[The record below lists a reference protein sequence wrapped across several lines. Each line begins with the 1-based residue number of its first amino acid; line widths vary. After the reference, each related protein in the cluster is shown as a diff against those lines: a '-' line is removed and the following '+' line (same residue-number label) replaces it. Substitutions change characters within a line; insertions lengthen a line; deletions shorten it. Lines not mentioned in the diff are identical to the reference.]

1 VLQHKKQ
8 CKYEQDNP
16 RPKEKIALIGFLSLH
31 KNTKNKINFEPNNG
45 GKWSKGGRRIE
56 F

>member
-31 KNTKNKINFEPNNG
+31 KNTKFKNKEAFTNINNET
-45 GKWSKGGRRIE
+45 
-56 F
+56 